1 MKVSYL
7 ACLLCAVAMA
17 GPIPV
22 ATYQFNNT
30 TNADQGGVPALS
42 QVLNG
47 SASSAYVTDTVFG
60 HSRTV
65 LELTGSGGNNAGLSY
80 SNTSPTLPGTA
91 YAVELLFEFTA
102 NPGGWRK
109 IIDVSNRAS
118 DNGFYV
124 DPSGSLNIF
133 PVAGL
138 QPWTNNIYH
147 QVVMSVNAGTVS
159 VYLDNTLALS
169 ASTAVMNLPGGNPL
183 DFFLDDF
190 ATSTNEFSSS
200 RVALINLFDTPLSAS
215 DVAALFGNGDPLG
228 GAATPEPGSW
238 AMLCGGLILI
248 ARRKLR

>member
-1 MKVSYL
+1 LKLSYL
-7 ACLLCAVAMA
+7 TCLLCACAMA

-22 ATYQFNNT
+22 ATYQFNNNT
-30 TNADQGGVPALS
+30 TADQGGVPALS

-80 SNTSPTLPGTA
+80 SNAGPTLPTTT
-91 YAVELLFEFTA
+91 YAVELLFEFT
-102 NPGGWRK
+102 NPSGWRK

-118 DNGFYV
+118 DAGFYV
-124 DPSGSLNIF
+124 DPANNLDIF

-138 QPWTNNIYH
+138 QPWTSNVYH
-147 QVVMSVNAGTVS
+147 QVVMSVNSGTVS

-183 DFFLDDF
+183 NFFLDDF

-215 DVAALFGNGDPLG
+215 DVAGLFGNGDPLG
-228 GAATPEPGSW
+228 SATPEPGSW
-238 AMLCGGLILI
+238 ALLCGGLILI
-248 ARRKLR
+248 VRRKLG